1 MHWSRNSFLSFREG
15 NYENCWFHCSPERFQ
30 DGIIGHIF
38 EEGKTTMAS
47 DILLSPCPACE
58 GAALAKLNNAY
69 QCNECGLTVKEKKRV
84 LGFGSKGAQFV
95 VQTIGDD
102 FSMARGGIIGHVFSL
117 AELKNFHE
125 SVYPDQTLADFAEG
139 NYDALNMPAST
150 LAQILLE
157 QLRETCY
164 IQINDMRRAHGPV
177 LGEGGNRFP
186 EGKTPTKS
194 LTWQDEGNLFL
205 TNIRLVF
212 PSDSFTFIRMD
223 RRLIGLKTYEDGL
236 AVQRKGEDFA
246 TYLVGCGAHQA
257 SLVAAYIQGKVPTL
271 KQAEVHHL

>member
-1 MHWSRNSFLSFREG
+1 MVA
-15 NYENCWFHCSPERFQ
+15 
-30 DGIIGHIF
+30 D
-38 EEGKTTMAS
+38 T
-47 DILLSPCPACE
+47 LLSPCPACE
-58 GAALAKLNNAY
+58 GAALAKINNVY
-69 QCNECGLTVKEKKRV
+69 QCNACGLTVKEKKRL

-95 VQTIGDD
+95 VQNIGDD
-102 FSMARGGIIGHVFSL
+102 FSIAKKGIMGRVFSL

-125 SVYPDQTLADFAEG
+125 SVYSDQTLADFAGG
-139 NYDALNMPAST
+139 NYDALNMPVST

-164 IQINDMRRAHGPV
+164 MQINDIRRAHGPV
-177 LGEGGNRFP
+177 LEEGGNRFP
-186 EGKTPTKS
+186 EGKAPTKS

-223 RRLIGLKTYEDGL
+223 RKLIGLKTYEDGL

-246 TYLVGCGAHQA
+246 TYFVGCGAHQA

-271 KQAEVHHL
+271 KQAAVHQL